1 MLPAGDEEP
10 AIPGWMEKVDAF
22 GPARAAATGIALTA
36 FNPKNLILTLAGTA
50 AIVEASISAGE
61 QAIALTVFTVI
72 ASLGVATPVV
82 MYFVLGERARPLPP
96 QELDGQVQRRDHG
109 RDPAPH
115 RREARGRRDPGFL
128 RIEAWRPG

>member
-82 MYFVLGERARPLPP
+82 MYFVLGERARPLAR
-96 QELDGQVQRRDHG
+96 LKNWMARYNGVIMAVILLLIGAKLVGDAIRDFSG
-109 RDPAPH
+109 
-115 RREARGRRDPGFL
+115 
-128 RIEAWRPG
+128 